1 MILADVFF
9 SVNGAGPYGRFTAIA
24 FAEGAVAQSS
34 NLMILRH
41 PLMACSIPI
50 EKDSYM

>member
-41 PLMACSIPI
+41 PLN
-50 EKDSYM
+50 YL